1 MSKKVILIL
10 GLFIINIFSAQSL
23 EKIFLNKSLQKE
35 VEYFIKYSKSSIENE
50 IDHLT
55 INKKEDSIYIIQT
68 KKPIIIGVAGQYEP
82 YDKKIKELIIY
93 KDEVNNE
100 DIKDLLF
107 KDGKVT
113 FEINEDEQMLFK
125 NVLERDIVQVE
136 PDIYL
141 ILKDLKGYVNYKY
154 IKEVNRNKIWSMDK
168 LKRKEVQTKSDV
180 RNYLT
185 FFINKE
191 TGNLDNWGFFVQ
203 DKKTFIEVRFGASC
217 LNCQT
222 CE

>member
-1 MSKKVILIL
+1 MRKKVILIL
-10 GLFIINIFSAQSL
+10 GLLIINIFSAQSL

-35 VEYFIKYSKSSIENE
+35 VEYFIKYSKTSIDNE

-55 INKKEDSIYIIQT
+55 IDKKEDSIYIIQT

-100 DIKDLLF
+100 DIKDLIF

-125 NVLERDIVQVE
+125 NVLERDLVQVE

-168 LKRKEVQTKSDV
+168 LKRKEVQTKSDL

-217 LNCQT
+217 LNCQS

>member
-1 MSKKVILIL
+1 MTKKVISIF
-10 GLFIINIFSAQSL
+10 GLFIINIFSAQGL

-35 VEYFIKYSKSSIENE
+35 VEYFIKYSKTSIENE

-100 DIKDLLF
+100 DIKDLIF

-113 FEINEDEQMLFK
+113 FEINEEEQMLFK

-141 ILKDLKGYVNYKY
+141 ILKDLKGYVDYKY
-154 IKEVNRNKIWSMDK
+154 IKEINRNKIWSKDK

-217 LNCQT
+217 LNCRP

>member
-1 MSKKVILIL
+1 MRKKVILIL
-10 GLFIINIFSAQSL
+10 GLLIINIFSAQSL

-35 VEYFIKYSKSSIENE
+35 VEYFIKYSKTSIDNE

-55 INKKEDSIYIIQT
+55 IDKKEDSIYIIQT

-100 DIKDLLF
+100 DIKDLIF

-168 LKRKEVQTKSDV
+168 LKRKEVQTKSDL

-217 LNCQT
+217 LNCQS

>member
-1 MSKKVILIL
+1 MRKKVILIL

-35 VEYFIKYSKSSIENE
+35 VQYFIKYSKISIDNE

-55 INKKEDSIYIIQT
+55 INKIEDSINIIRT

-93 KDEVNNE
+93 RDEVNNE
-100 DIKDLLF
+100 DIKDLSF

-113 FEINEDEQMLFK
+113 FDISEEERKLFK
-125 NVLERDIVQVE
+125 NVLERDIVQIE

-141 ILKDLKGYVNYKY
+141 ILKDLKGYVDYKY
-154 IKEVNRNKIWSMDK
+154 IKEINRNKIWSKDK
-168 LKRKEVQTKSDV
+168 LIRQVVQTKADI

-185 FFINKE
+185 FFVNQK

-203 DKKTFIEVRFGASC
+203 DKKTFIEVRFDASC
-217 LNCQT
+217 LNCRP